1 MQNVLI
7 PLHLNTSIS
16 HMQEEMVGCFEQCV
30 DLQEGPRFFCLS
42 AFTTEKTSGPR
53 VSSSMCFPCSHMVFG
68 SIDILCIII
77 ILSWQT
83 RQIFALQKRSKRS
96 HLQILYESRT
106 RVNRAEW
113 IRQRIRIR
121 RAGFLR
127 QDLASGWCQR
137 DSGEKLFHSWK
148 LLEFSKLSGQ
158 TFRSHLGTLLSS
170 VSARATNL
178 NLVCTLLC

>member
-1 MQNVLI
+1 MVQTGAWGRSRIHIFSENVASFDI
-7 PLHLNTSIS
+7 AHLQVAKKGAQKNKKYDIKMRLCTVS
-16 HMQEEMVGCFEQCV
+16 
-30 DLQEGPRFFCLS
+30 RFPPIC
-42 AFTTEKTSGPR
+42 
-53 VSSSMCFPCSHMVFG
+53 
-68 SIDILCIII
+68 
-77 ILSWQT
+77 T

-137 DSGEKLFHSWK
+137 DSWDP
-148 LLEFSKLSGQ
+148 
-158 TFRSHLGTLLSS
+158 
-170 VSARATNL
+170 
-178 NLVCTLLC
+178 LVFGFCPSYEPEPRLHAFVLAAPEAPAD